1 MVQNHAPTGLCQM
14 VDIGS
19 QHGVTLFGQLNMFV
33 HHMHDYI
40 AILCAMLG
48 FDAKL
53 HRRGISENR
62 LPALLDGVTP
72 N

>member
-19 QHGVTLFGQLNMFV
+19 QHCVTLFGQLNMFV

-40 AILCAMLG
+40 AILRVMLG
-48 FDAKL
+48 FDATRAAAEPTL
-53 HRRGISENR
+53 FPLSG
-62 LPALLDGVTP
+62 
-72 N
+72 

>member
-1 MVQNHAPTGLCQM
+1 MVQNHAPTRLCQM

-19 QHGVTLFGQLNMFV
+19 QHCVTLLGQLNMFV

-40 AILCAMLG
+40 AILRAMLL

-53 HRRGISENR
+53 HRRAISENR
-62 LPALLDGVTP
+62 LPAVLDGVTP